1 MVNSNKTTLAL
12 AGKSKSAN
20 KNNSQSY
27 LADDSDRLKNKSNGK
42 NGRNF
47 GAPRFMNA
55 VLLVILYVVLKN
67 EYTYENEAEL
77 MTSGPRQLSE
87 MKYFSKGSKSKKS
100 SRNDRSE
107 YPDEQFN
114 NARDGGHSRGRDPRG
129 QMPPNEEWDGER
141 GPSNSRNRDM
151 NAGMQRDGEHDRR
164 RGRNRGG
171 DPEEEMERG
180 DRRRGRNRGGDA
192 DEEMEMERGD
202 RRRGRNRGGD
212 PEEEMERGDRRRG
225 RNRGGDADE
234 EMEMERGDRRRGR
247 NRGGDPEEEMEMERG
262 DRRRDRGNMERDGRR
277 RGRNRG
283 GDPEEEMEMERGDR
297 RRGRN
302 RGGDA
307 DEEMEME
314 RGDRRRGRNRDA
326 DEEEDRDRRR
336 GKGRD
341 TDMERDGDRR
351 RGKGRDT
358 DMERDGDRD
367 MEKGRKKGPNADMEN
382 AMNKGPNANKNT
394 PPGAEAKPVDTTNLA
409 DMKFNVTEAEIAQ
422 MIDKL
427 EDYVKFDDM
436 FLLFNYVNN
445 NEKMK
450 YIRMQLGVVR
460 LCESL
465 AQSYKIPH
473 YYKTRQWSKSY
484 QGMSDQ
490 LLHNERKA
498 YNKLCTFLQNGNSS
512 HIAFVEFLN
521 ELIGIW
527 TSFTKEMEKYWK
539 EYLSNKLK
547 VYWETTNVEM

>member
-87 MKYFSKGSKSKKS
+87 MKFFSKGSKSKKS

-202 RRRGRNRGGD
+202 RRR
-212 PEEEMERGDRRRG
+212 
-225 RNRGGDADE
+225 
-234 EMEMERGDRRRGR
+234 
-247 NRGGDPEEEMEMERG
+247 
-262 DRRRDRGNMERDGRR
+262 
-277 RGRNRG
+277 
-283 GDPEEEMEMERGDR
+283 
-297 RRGRN
+297 
-302 RGGDA
+302 
-307 DEEMEME
+307 
-314 RGDRRRGRNRDA
+314 
-326 DEEEDRDRRR
+326 
-336 GKGRD
+336 
-341 TDMERDGDRR
+341 DRR

-409 DMKFNVTEAEIAQ
+409 DIKFNVTEAEIAQ

>member
-164 RGRNRGG
+164 RG
-171 DPEEEMERG
+171 
-180 DRRRGRNRGGDA
+180 
-192 DEEMEMERGD
+192 
-202 RRRGRNRGGD
+202 
-212 PEEEMERGDRRRG
+212 
-225 RNRGGDADE
+225 
-234 EMEMERGDRRRGR
+234 
-247 NRGGDPEEEMEMERG
+247 
-262 DRRRDRGNMERDGRR
+262 
-277 RGRNRG
+277 
-283 GDPEEEMEMERGDR
+283 
-297 RRGRN
+297 
-302 RGGDA
+302 
-307 DEEMEME
+307 
-314 RGDRRRGRNRDA
+314 DRRRGRNRDA

-409 DMKFNVTEAEIAQ
+409 DIKFNVTEAEIAQ

>member
-171 DPEEEMERG
+171 DPEEEME
-180 DRRRGRNRGGDA
+180 
-192 DEEMEMERGD
+192 
-202 RRRGRNRGGD
+202 
-212 PEEEMERGDRRRG
+212 
-225 RNRGGDADE
+225 
-234 EMEMERGDRRRGR
+234 
-247 NRGGDPEEEMEMERG
+247 
-262 DRRRDRGNMERDGRR
+262 
-277 RGRNRG
+277 
-283 GDPEEEMEMERGDR
+283 
-297 RRGRN
+297 
-302 RGGDA
+302 
-307 DEEMEME
+307 ME

-341 TDMERDGDRR
+341 TDMERDGDR
-351 RGKGRDT
+351 
-358 DMERDGDRD
+358 DMER
-367 MEKGRKKGPNADMEN
+367 GRKKGPNADMEN

>member
-87 MKYFSKGSKSKKS
+87 MKFFSKGSKSKKS

-164 RGRNRGG
+164 
-171 DPEEEMERG
+171 
-180 DRRRGRNRGGDA
+180 
-192 DEEMEMERGD
+192 
-202 RRRGRNRGGD
+202 
-212 PEEEMERGDRRRG
+212 
-225 RNRGGDADE
+225 
-234 EMEMERGDRRRGR
+234 
-247 NRGGDPEEEMEMERG
+247 RG

-409 DMKFNVTEAEIAQ
+409 DIKFNVTEAEIAQ